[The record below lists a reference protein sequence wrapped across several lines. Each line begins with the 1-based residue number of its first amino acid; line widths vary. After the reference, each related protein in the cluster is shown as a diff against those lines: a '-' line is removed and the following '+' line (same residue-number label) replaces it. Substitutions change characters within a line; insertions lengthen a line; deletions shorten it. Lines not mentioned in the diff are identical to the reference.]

1 MFDLRPR
8 CEKIFIRGIL
18 CRNGNVLLLK
28 NAKNGKYMLPG
39 STMGDFETVEETFKK
54 AIKKDI
60 GLEKVKLGSFINM
73 WSFAELENNSDC
85 YFSVLDFEFSAEEDE
100 IKFSDKY
107 IGCKWISEPEVDSE
121 KMEDGQKRT
130 LRKYFAWRRK
140 K

>member
-1 MFDLRPR
+1 MLVLRPR

-18 CRNGNVLLLK
+18 ERNGNVLLLK

-39 STMGDFETVEETFKK
+39 SVMGEYETVEEAFKK

-73 WSFAELENNSDC
+73 WSFEETENDIDY
-85 YFSVLDFEFSAEEDE
+85 YFSVLDFEFSAKEDK
-100 IKFSDKY
+100 IKFSNKY
-107 IGCKWISEPEVDSE
+107 SLIKWISESE
-121 KMEDGQKRT
+121 IDGQAMEDGQKKT
-130 LRKYFAWRRK
+130 LRKYFAWRNK